1 MGKYSFVLSDT
12 LYKQYYLFKEH
23 QDYDKDILLHLL
35 KFRCGEFLTNT
46 RQLDDIGIGDRVSKS
61 LYDSLKHARLTKQ
74 TLEELARKTDY
85 KLILCDDRTDYPYVN
100 IMSDQISSHI
110 TGCFYRNANKSLEIS
125 RLFIAG
131 KIANSRTVIDRFK
144 RDHISS
150 DKQLSLFLSVSEK
163 LKRSK
168 NQALVAESSDT
179 LRGIEGEAATTYFSV
194 FNQMI
199 ISQCEDFPFNGRNRR
214 PPKDK
219 VNALLSFVYTLLN
232 HEVQSALETVGLD
245 PYVGFLHTDRPGR
258 ASLALD
264 MMEELR
270 AYLADRLVL
279 SLINRKQISGKGFVE
294 HGDNGIV
301 MDEDIRK
308 GVLLA
313 WQKRKKETIIHPYL
327 NESVPIG
334 LIPYIQAMLLA
345 RFLRND
351 LDNYPVFLMK

>member
-1 MGKYSFVLSDT
+1 MRKLLNTLYVTTPEAYLSKDGLNVVISVQQEEVFRIPVINIEGIVTFGYMGASPGVMKLCSDNGISLTFLSPQGRFISRVQGATKGNVLLRKKQYQLSDDASWS
-12 LYKQYYLFKEH
+12 LHVVRLMIGGKIQNYRNILRRYIRDYGENEDINRAVQVLERVKRDVLKA
-23 QDYDKDILLHLL
+23 QDKTEL
-35 KFRCGEFLTNT
+35 
-46 RQLDDIGIGDRVSKS
+46 IGYEGMASNAYFEVLPI
-61 LYDSLKHARLTKQ
+61 
-74 TLEELARKTDY
+74 
-85 KLILCDDRTDYPYVN
+85 LIL
-100 IMSDQISSHI
+100 
-110 TGCFYRNANKSLEIS
+110 
-125 RLFIAG
+125 
-131 KIANSRTVIDRFK
+131 
-144 RDHISS
+144 
-150 DKQLSLFLSVSEK
+150 
-163 LKRSK
+163 
-168 NQALVAESSDT
+168 NQKT
-179 LRGIEGEAATTYFSV
+179 
-194 FNQMI
+194 
-199 ISQCEDFPFNGRNRR
+199 DFPFHGRNRR
-214 PPKDK
+214 PPKDA
-219 VNALLSFVYTLLN
+219 VNAMLSFAYTLIAN
-232 HEVQSALETVGLD
+232 DVAAALETVGLD
-245 PYVGFLHTDRPGR
+245 PYVGFLHTLRPGR
-258 ASLALD
+258 TSLALD